1 MKSTTSLILFEKHMN
16 HTLTLLTALLL
27 APLARLSPAEVPPRG
42 FYEHATDAAARHPSV
57 RQPDRV
63 RAA

>member
-1 MKSTTSLILFEKHMN
+1 MKP
-16 HTLTLLTALLL
+16 TLTLLTDLLL
-27 APLARLSPAEVPPRG
+27 APLARLSPAKVPPRS

>member
-1 MKSTTSLILFEKHMN
+1 MKPTIL
-16 HTLTLLTALLL
+16 LLTALLL
-27 APLARLSPAEVPPRG
+27 APLARLSPAKVPPRSL
-42 FYEHATDAAARHPSV
+42 YEHATDAAARHPSV